1 MCYKY
6 TYQLINIRILYIE
19 NGKLKK
25 LWGISIMK
33 KRFKIM
39 VMFLSF
45 VLLLAACGKS
55 NETSS
60 GSSKNDKV
68 LKMATSADFKPF
80 ESRDKEGNIV
90 GFDIDL
96 ANLIAD
102 ELGYKL
108 EIEDMNFDGL
118 IGALQSKRV
127 DMVMA
132 GMSTTEKRKKNVDF
146 SKEYHRSGEMFLSLP
161 DKKIESLESLEGK
174 TVGVQLGTIQ
184 EEGANE
190 LSKKYGFTVKPVDNA
205 GVLIQE
211 LLSNRVDA
219 VYMDSVVAV
228 GYRDE
233 QGLFGF
239 DDPTTSSPGMAIAF
253 PKGSDLVDDVNKALD
268 KLEKEGKIKELKE
281 KWKLDQVA
289 IE

>member
-6 TYQLINIRILYIE
+6 TYELINIRILYIE

-33 KRFKIM
+33 KQFKIM

-55 NETSS
+55 NEMSS
-60 GSSKNDKV
+60 NSSKNDKV

-108 EIEDMNFDGL
+108 EIQDMNFDGL

-190 LSKKYGFTVKPVDNA
+190 LSKNMDLRLNLLIMQACSFKNYYQTVWMPFIWI
-205 GVLIQE
+205 VLW
-211 LLSNRVDA
+211 LLVTEMNKDYLGLMTRQLALRVWQLPSLKA
-219 VYMDSVVAV
+219 VTLLM
-228 GYRDE
+228 
-233 QGLFGF
+233 
-239 DDPTTSSPGMAIAF
+239 M
-253 PKGSDLVDDVNKALD
+253 
-268 KLEKEGKIKELKE
+268 
-281 KWKLDQVA
+281 
-289 IE
+289 